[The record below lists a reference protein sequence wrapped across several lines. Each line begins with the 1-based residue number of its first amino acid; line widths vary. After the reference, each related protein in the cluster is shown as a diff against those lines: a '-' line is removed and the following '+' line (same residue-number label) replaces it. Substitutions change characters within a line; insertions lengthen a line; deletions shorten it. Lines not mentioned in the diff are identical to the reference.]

1 MNSTCKKLENARDF
15 VLFSRKLHKYLFFYI
30 MLSKPEIIKPVV
42 VQVDGFMVY
51 LASGQNTVWGV
62 SANGEL
68 WYRAGIDQVF
78 GPPIRS
84 SDL

>member
-1 MNSTCKKLENARDF
+1 
-15 VLFSRKLHKYLFFYI
+15 
-30 MLSKPEIIKPVV
+30 MLSKQEMIKPVV
-42 VQVDGFMVY
+42 VQVDGFMMY

-78 GPPIRS
+78 GPPMRR